1 MKFYSKWDCFSSQ
14 HWEISCSF
22 FPTLYRALNAGH
34 LPASACC
41 AQAFWPHT
49 NPKLGHQSGQRLNSD
64 SNHTMRFPIALF
76 NLSASYLALLRAIFS
91 QINIIYFQDF
101 FFFLNPLS
109 SRLPHM
115 VTFIHYL
122 FFSKPT
128 LTTKWQHTP
137 PKFQWWDW
145 TEEKK
150 QPGHWGQSS
159 SALPASAIFTGQR
172 ECKSLA
178 KSRRCFP
185 QAFWP
190 KNEETDS
197 EEPLWRGRSEQ
208 SLSHVCYPQTS
219 WQLIWLCSW
228 KKLSAEQTTRSFWC
242 FLCSRL
248 TFYKSDFLP
257 RTQLC
262 PELWHI
268 KHSTAK

>member
-1 MKFYSKWDCFSSQ
+1 M
-14 HWEISCSF
+14 
-22 FPTLYRALNAGH
+22 GH

-101 FFFLNPLS
+101 FFFLTLFPQGFHTWWPSFITYSFLS
-109 SRLPHM
+109 TPSEESDNRLPQNSNGEIGQKKRNSQATG
-115 VTFIHYL
+115 VNQAQL
-122 FFSKPT
+122 F
-128 LTTKWQHTP
+128 
-137 PKFQWWDW
+137 
-145 TEEKK
+145 
-150 QPGHWGQSS
+150 QPVQYSQDKGNVS
-159 SALPASAIFTGQR
+159 LLLRASAASLRHFGQ
-172 ECKSLA
+172 
-178 KSRRCFP
+178 
-185 QAFWP
+185 